1 MLSSVHGQYGGY
13 DVLAY
18 DYVGPIISTSI
29 FLVIGIVVAILIYK
43 RQKKNKISK
52 TEKND
57 SKVSSIESQND
68 KNLINTIQERLAKG
82 EISLEEY
89 NSLKKEFSD

>member
-1 MLSSVHGQYGGY
+1 MLSSVYGQLDGY

-18 DYVGPIISTSI
+18 DYVGPIIGTSI